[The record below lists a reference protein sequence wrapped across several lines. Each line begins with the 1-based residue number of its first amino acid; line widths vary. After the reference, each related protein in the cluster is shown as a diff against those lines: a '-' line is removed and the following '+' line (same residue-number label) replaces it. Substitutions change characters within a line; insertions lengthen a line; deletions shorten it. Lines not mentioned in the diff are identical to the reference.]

1 MTTFTQIGAVGTTD
15 NFEVAPH
22 WLGVLILTVFA
33 VVVIAI
39 FIFMAKDFIMQVLS
53 KRITTTATLAS
64 KFQEEYVNKRMYA
77 GTGAIQEGLAE
88 KGIAYYFTMN
98 LDTGKIVTFPVSKDM
113 YDVYAEGTKGI
124 LTYKYKTLM
133 SFEAETEGTKAEGG
147 NITIS
152 LEDYA
157 ACNINIAK
165 GKKAD
170 LVDVEVMS
178 NSEEKKKLVAELQ
191 KEGVK
196 VIASSHDFHKTD
208 SQEVLLNRFREM
220 EKSGADILKM
230 AVMPHGFEDVA
241 AIMEATNVM
250 RQECEKPLV
259 SMAMGSIGS
268 ITRIS
273 GENFGSGITFGTV
286 GAASAPGQFPI
297 GELRSLLD
305 ALHEKNEEDELKQ

>member
-1 MTTFTQIGAVGTTD
+1 MEWRADF
-15 NFEVAPH
+15 FEELMNPEACQN
-22 WLGVLILTVFA
+22 VLEA
-33 VVVIAI
+33 
-39 FIFMAKDFIMQVLS
+39 
-53 KRITTTATLAS
+53 
-64 KFQEEYVNKRMYA
+64 
-77 GTGAIQEGLAE
+77 LAE
-88 KGIAYYFTMN
+88 ILGETPLLFTIR
-98 LDTGKIVTFPVSKDM
+98 TS
-113 YDVYAEGTKGI
+113 E
-124 LTYKYKTLM
+124 
-133 SFEAETEGTKAEGG
+133 EGG

-230 AVMPHGFEDVA
+230 AVMPYGFEDVA
-241 AIMEATNVM
+241 AIMEATNAM